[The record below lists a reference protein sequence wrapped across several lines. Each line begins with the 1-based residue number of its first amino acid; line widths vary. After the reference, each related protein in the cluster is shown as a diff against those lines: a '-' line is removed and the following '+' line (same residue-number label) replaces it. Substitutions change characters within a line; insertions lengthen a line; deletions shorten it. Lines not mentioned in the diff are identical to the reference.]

1 MPVPTRG
8 PIDTKQTWAFQAA
21 GASFSSL
28 RRGNELLKHEK
39 ASAVTFLLYFPVGE
53 WLTLNRHE
61 AAWQV
66 TGEEPAFK
74 PASVPG
80 CRGVGL
86 ELGLSQ
92 EVSPD
97 GSPPRQM
104 SRESYK

>member
-21 GASFSSL
+21 GAASSSL

-53 WLTLNRHE
+53 WFKLNRRE

-66 TGEEPAFK
+66 TGEEPVIK
-74 PASVPG
+74 PASVLG
-80 CRGVGL
+80 RRGVGL
-86 ELGLSQ
+86 ALGLSQ